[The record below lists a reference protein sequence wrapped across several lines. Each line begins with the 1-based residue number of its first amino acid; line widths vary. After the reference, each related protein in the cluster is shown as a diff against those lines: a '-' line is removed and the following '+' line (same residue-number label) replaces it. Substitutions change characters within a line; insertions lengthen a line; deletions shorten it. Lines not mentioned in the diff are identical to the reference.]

1 MEIFFNA
8 HGVIEDVSDELK
20 AFLDYLAGKTD
31 ERRARILK
39 MLSKGYSAEEIADL
53 YEITTEEVEKIGT
66 DNKKIGFVKL

>member
-8 HGVIEDVSDELK
+8 HGVIDDVSDELK

-39 MLSKGYSAEEIADL
+39 MLSKGYSVEEIAVYMKL
-53 YEITTEEVEKIGT
+53 RQ
-66 DNKKIGFVKL
+66 KKLRR